1 MNRSDYL
8 WIGVKLLGLW
18 ILLLAIGAAGAT
30 LEPIFQL
37 ADADR
42 RLGSDVSAA
51 DAIDLSFRQAH
62 YTGQA
67 IAYGLRLVV
76 YLAGAWF
83 FLARTASVV
92 ERLDR
97 S

>member
-1 MNRSDYL
+1 MQRSDYL

-18 ILLLAIGAAGAT
+18 ILLLAIGSAGTA
-30 LEPIFQL
+30 LEPVLQL
-37 ADADR
+37 TDAMR
-42 RLGSDVSAA
+42 RVGPGASEA

-67 IAYGLRLVV
+67 IAYSIRFAV
-76 YLAGAWF
+76 YAAGAWF
-83 FLARTASVV
+83 FLSRTAGLV

-97 S
+97 P